1 MKNKLTLQDFCVQV
15 LGMSVRSFSHMN
27 KRQKV
32 EAIKQ
37 YNNYINKKN

>member
-1 MKNKLTLQDFCVQV
+1 MNGKLTLRDFCVNV
-15 LGMSVRSFSHMN
+15 LGMSVRSFSQMN